1 MVEPACHSDP
11 TTYSE
16 ARDGAA
22 AYLQSRL
29 AANNQPIDSNFQI
42 PVIDLRP
49 SFSPTLVD
57 RQAVASHIRHA
68 CTTSGFF
75 YIINHHI
82 PKAAC
87 DGILHQAERFMH
99 ELPLAKKEDLHLKN
113 NKFGLGW
120 EPSEYTSIA
129 GDEEEKE
136 VFNFAYEESLDRS
149 GGDGKYRNLDGSTG
163 KGNTWPKEEDL
174 PGFYDGVKEYYSEV
188 SASASGDLSR
198 R

>member
-1 MVEPACHSDP
+1 MPPDP

-29 AANNQPIDSNFQI
+29 AANDQPTDSNFQI

-49 SFSPTLVD
+49 SFSPSLVD
-57 RQAVASHIRHA
+57 RQAVAAQIRHA
-68 CTTSGFF
+68 CTAFGFF
-75 YIINHHI
+75 YITNHHI

-87 DGILHQAERFMH
+87 DGILHQAERFVH
-99 ELPLAKKEDLHLKN
+99 ELTLAKKEDLHLKH

-129 GDEEEKE
+129 GDQEEKE

-149 GGDGKYRNLDGSTG
+149 GGNGMYRNLDGSIG
-163 KGNTWPKEEDL
+163 KANMWPKEEDL
-174 PGFYDGVKEYYSEV
+174 PEFYDGVKGYYGEV
-188 SASASGDLSR
+188 SASTFFFF
-198 R
+198 